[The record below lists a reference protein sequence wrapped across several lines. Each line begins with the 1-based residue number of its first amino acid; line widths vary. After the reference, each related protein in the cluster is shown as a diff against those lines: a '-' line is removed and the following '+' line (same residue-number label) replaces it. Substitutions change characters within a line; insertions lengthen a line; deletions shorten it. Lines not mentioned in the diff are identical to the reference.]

1 MKNVKIIRL
10 ATGEDVIGDIEV
22 TDTEVKVKKSFVLIP
37 RQQAPGQPV
46 QLMLSPWQPYTDD
59 AEITVDKD
67 KVITMINPKKD
78 ISDNYAENTSGL
90 IKATPSQS
98 KLITE
103 AKLPK
108 V

>member
-1 MKNVKIIRL
+1 MKNIKIIRL

-22 TDTEVKVKKSFVLIP
+22 MDNQVKVKKSFVLIP

-59 AEITVDKD
+59 AEIVVPKD

-78 ISDNYAENTSGL
+78 IADNYAQNTSGL
-90 IKATPSQS
+90 IKPSASQS

>member
-1 MKNVKIIRL
+1 MKNIKIIRL

-22 TDTEVKVKKSFVLIP
+22 MDNEVKVKKSFVLIP
-37 RQQAPGQPV
+37 RQVAPGQPV

-59 AEITVDKD
+59 KEVVVDEN

-78 ISDNYAENTSGL
+78 ILDNYTQNTSGI
-90 IKATPSQS
+90 IKASPSQS

-103 AKLPK
+103 TSLPK
-108 V
+108 L

>member
-1 MKNVKIIRL
+1 MKNIKIIRL

-22 TDTEVKVKKSFVLIP
+22 TNTEVKVKKSFVLIP

-59 AEITVDKD
+59 AEITA
-67 KVITMINPKKD
+67 
-78 ISDNYAENTSGL
+78 DNYAENTSGL

>member
-1 MKNVKIIRL
+1 M
-10 ATGEDVIGDIEV
+10 
-22 TDTEVKVKKSFVLIP
+22 
-37 RQQAPGQPV
+37 APGQPV

-78 ISDNYAENTSGL
+78 IADNYAENTSGL

-98 KLITE
+98 KSLT
-103 AKLPK
+103 
-108 V
+108 